1 MNNFIKLKN
10 KILSKK
16 VKICIIGLG
25 YVGLPL
31 SLIFAKNGFE
41 VIGID
46 IDKKKIEK
54 LKKSKSYINHISDK
68 KLGKQDKK
76 FALSDKFFEIQNSD
90 IIIMCLQTP
99 LKNNLE
105 PNTMFIDNTMKL
117 IHKFLKPNQL
127 IILESSPIQD
137 ALEKSYSKN
146 I

>member
-1 MNNFIKLKN
+1 MI
-10 KILSKK
+10 
-16 VKICIIGLG
+16 
-25 YVGLPL
+25 
-31 SLIFAKNGFE
+31 
-41 VIGID
+41 
-46 IDKKKIEK
+46 KKIEK

-76 FALSDKFFEIQNSD
+76 KFALSDKFFEIQNSD
-90 IIIMCLQTP
+90 IIIMCLPTP

-127 IILESSPIQD
+127 IIFSTYPGCTRKIIF
-137 ALEKSYSKN
+137 EKIYKK